1 MSKDLTL
8 NIGRVFDRILVEEL
22 LLKYKTSTK
31 IKNLIK
37 KDIENG
43 FKNLFLDYSNG
54 KNVFEMSME
63 LFKVVDQGKKAK
75 NFGFLSK
82 NEVDFLVQ

>member
-1 MSKDLTL
+1 MKKGHLG
-8 NIGRVFDRILVEEL
+8 IYKIAKKWPL
-22 LLKYKTSTK
+22 L
-31 IKNLIK
+31 
-37 KDIENG
+37 
-43 FKNLFLDYSNG
+43 KNLFLDYSNG
-54 KNVFEMSME
+54 KNVFELSME